1 MKYQSTFFKMKKE
14 KPKKEKKKDIV
25 KPVVK
30 TSDENPAPEGPDI
43 K

>member
-1 MKYQSTFFKMKKE
+1 MKKE

>member
-1 MKYQSTFFKMKKE
+1 MKKE

-25 KPVVK
+25 KPVR
-30 TSDENPAPEGPDI
+30 TADENPMPEGPDI